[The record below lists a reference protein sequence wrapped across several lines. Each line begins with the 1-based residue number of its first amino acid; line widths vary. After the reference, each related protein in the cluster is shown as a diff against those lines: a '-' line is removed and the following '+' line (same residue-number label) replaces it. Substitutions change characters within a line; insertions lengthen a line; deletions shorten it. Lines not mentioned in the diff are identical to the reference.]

1 MIKIKI
7 NHDQYYVNYAVDE
20 KKCYATKLEEND
32 DDYLKEIFS
41 ERNDYSNLESWISS
55 RVGNIDFNSAIN
67 IIKKNYGKS
76 AKDHLYIEVTDLRM
90 NLAQVK
96 AFFIDKENTPCP
108 LTNELIA
115 RGYKQ
120 KTGGYVSYLRKK
132 GWSDE
137 QVYNQYNHLIYSW
150 VEQWELEGKQEAP
163 FGKSITCGELIFW
176 MAEVSQAV
184 SKEELRKLKDYVLE
198 EFETK
203 KQTRGQLNK
212 VIQDVCFDKIVNTV
226 LNATRG

>member
-7 NHDQYYVNYAVDE
+7 NHDQYYVSYAVDE
-20 KKCYATKLEEND
+20 KKCLATKLEENY

-55 RVGNIDFNSAIN
+55 RVGNKDFNSAIN
-67 IIKKNYGKS
+67 IVKKNQGKS
-76 AKDHLYIEVTDLRM
+76 VKDYLYIEVTDLIM

-108 LTNELIA
+108 LTDDLIA

-163 FGKSITCGELIFW
+163 FGKSITCGELIFC
-176 MAEVSQAV
+176 S
-184 SKEELRKLKDYVLE
+184 SI
-198 EFETK
+198 
-203 KQTRGQLNK
+203 N
-212 VIQDVCFDKIVNTV
+212 
-226 LNATRG
+226 